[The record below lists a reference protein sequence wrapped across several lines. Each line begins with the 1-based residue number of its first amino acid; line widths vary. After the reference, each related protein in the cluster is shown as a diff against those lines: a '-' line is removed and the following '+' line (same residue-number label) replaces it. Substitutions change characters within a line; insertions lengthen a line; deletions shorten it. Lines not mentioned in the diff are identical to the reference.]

1 MEPVPADEEMYV
13 DEEQD
18 DGQQLITIALI
29 KMPTLMQNGF
39 GT

>member
-1 MEPVPADEEMYV
+1 MEPAPADEEMYV
-13 DEEQD
+13 DQD
-18 DGQQLITIALI
+18 EDDEQQLITIALA